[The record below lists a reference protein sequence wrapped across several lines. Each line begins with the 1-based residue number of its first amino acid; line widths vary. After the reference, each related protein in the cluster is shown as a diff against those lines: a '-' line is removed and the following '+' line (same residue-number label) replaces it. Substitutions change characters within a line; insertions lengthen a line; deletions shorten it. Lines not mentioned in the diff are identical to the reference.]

1 MMINTIIFIGAALCI
16 ETEGKMICQNQT
28 MPKNNTTFQRTV
40 TDWQKITSET
50 IYNDNKEVKI
60 ETQNISPRYECPF
73 N

>member
-1 MMINTIIFIGAALCI
+1 MIETIIFVGALLCV
-16 ETEGKMICQNQT
+16 ETQDKIICQNEET
-28 MPKNNTTFQRTV
+28 ENTPTTFQRTV

-60 ETQNISPRYECPF
+60 ETKNTCPGHKCPF

>member
-1 MMINTIIFIGAALCI
+1 MMINTIIFIGAALCV
-16 ETEGKMICQNQT
+16 EAEGKMICQNQET
-28 MPKNNTTFQRTV
+28 TKNNNTFQRTV

-60 ETQNISPRYECPF
+60 ETQNTSLRYKCPF

>member
-1 MMINTIIFIGAALCI
+1 MINGIIFIGAVLCV
-16 ETEGKMICQNQT
+16 ETEGKMVCQNQT
-28 MPKNNTTFQRTV
+28 PVNNNITFQRTV

-60 ETQNISPRYECPF
+60 ETQNTSPRYECPF

>member
-1 MMINTIIFIGAALCI
+1 MIETIIFVGALLCV
-16 ETEGKMICQNQT
+16 ETQDKVICQNEET
-28 MPKNNTTFQRTV
+28 ENTSTTFQRTV

-60 ETQNISPRYECPF
+60 ETKNTCSGHKCTF